1 MSLDGAQW
9 ALAKACIHCPEA
21 PGAAATKLGA
31 PRSAGKGAVIL
42 GLNLL
47 TLLTWAYPDF
57 VAAALA
63 GAVAVLLLL
72 GLWRRGGRL
81 GRALGSRAR
90 HRGWKLVLRVLAG
103 AALLSAALGPA
114 LGVSQRPVRTAGKDV
129 WLLVDVSRSMDAP
142 DVVPTRLLRAQAEL
156 QALVAQFPA
165 DRLGLVAFGAEAV
178 VQCPLTY
185 DQEAVQVFL
194 STLRTNLLPAGP
206 TTLRAPLE
214 LVLRLSTGTGAPAS
228 GPRATALVVVSD
240 GEDFG
245 ENLEPVLRALGRT
258 GARIYTVG
266 VGTAAG
272 AEIPKPGGGSLR
284 DGRGQAVRSRL
295 REAPLLQLAAQT
307 GGQYVTLNNQEDGFG
322 TLLRALRT
330 MPGATEQVRTM
341 AVADN
346 RYRYPLAAALLLL
359 ALDVALTLTVIR
371 P

>member
-1 MSLDGAQW
+1 M
-9 ALAKACIHCPEA
+9 
-21 PGAAATKLGA
+21 
-31 PRSAGKGAVIL
+31 
-42 GLNLL
+42 
-47 TLLTWAYPDF
+47 LTWAYPDF
-57 VAAALA
+57 AAVAAAGGLA
-63 GAVAVLLLL
+63 LLLLL

-90 HRGWKLVLRVLAG
+90 HRGWKLALRVLAG
-103 AALLSAALGPA
+103 AALLVAALGPA

-129 WLLVDVSRSMDAP
+129 WLLVDVSQSMDAT
-142 DVVPTRLLRAQAEL
+142 DVAPTRLLRAQAEL

-165 DRLGLVAFGAEAV
+165 DRLGLVVFGAEAV

-185 DQEAVQVFL
+185 DQEAVQVFIG
-194 STLRTNLLPAGP
+194 TLRTALLPPGP
-206 TTLRAPLE
+206 TALRAPLE
-214 LVLRLSTGTGAPAS
+214 LVLSRLGPAPGAAGTA
-228 GPRATALVVVSD
+228 PRATALVMVSD

-258 GARIYTVG
+258 GVRIYTVG

-272 AEIPKPGGGSLR
+272 GTVPRPGGLLLR
-284 DGRGQAVRSRL
+284 DGHGQPVQSRL

-307 GGQYVTLNNQEDGFG
+307 GGQYGELNNQQNGFG
-322 TLLRALRT
+322 PLLRALRT
-330 MPGATEQVRTM
+330 MPGVAEQVRTV